1 MIAIRQEVPEHRTYW
16 AEAEAMRRD
25 LERVAR
31 TRFHLTADEAE
42 DVASETIIKVA
53 IKLREPKAIRAVAYL
68 AMKRIIIERW
78 RSRSCQEKAMELSE
92 DGLWEMAATDQEI
105 GAIELWDLAKDLPDH
120 YIAPIWANYLGHDWV
135 SGAEAIGVS
144 QVTYKARLHR
154 GRMKAREL
162 AGIGTQEAILGGH
175 ASDMVF
181 AGVRQTREAQRGL
194 TTETKL
200 SEEGDK

>member
-16 AEAEAMRRD
+16 AEAESMRRD

-31 TRFHLTADEAE
+31 TRFDLTSDEAE

-78 RSRSCQEKAMELSE
+78 RSRSCQEKAMALSE

-105 GAIELWDLAKDLPDH
+105 GAIELWDLAKDLPEH
-120 YIAPIWANYLGHDWV
+120 YVVAIWSQYIGHDQV
-135 SGAEAIGVS
+135 DGAQSLGIS
-144 QVTYKARLHR
+144 QAAYKTRLHR
-154 GRMKAREL
+154 GRIMARKL
-162 AGIGTQEAILGGH
+162 AGIGTQEDILGGT

-181 AGVRQTREAQRGL
+181 ADVRQTREAQRGL
-194 TTETKL
+194 TT
-200 SEEGDK
+200 